1 MMDKKYNLPIERYI
15 INDILA
21 HLQPNK
27 VVVIYGPRRVGKT
40 TLLHQIAAN
49 LTEPVLWLTG
59 EDLDVQ
65 NWLSSRSLNTLKQGV
80 GHYRTVIVDEAQY
93 VNEIGLNL
101 KILVDQI
108 PNIKIIATGS
118 SSFELSNQTG
128 EPLVGRKWPFTLYPL
143 AQLELNKLETP
154 ADSLSRLETR
164 LIYGSYPQV
173 LLAEGSRDK
182 VVLLDSIIDGALF
195 KDIFTLEG
203 VKKPMKIVELA
214 KALALQIGSQVSLSE
229 LSRTLSINFA
239 TVERY
244 LDLLE
249 KTFVIKSVYGFSR
262 NLRKEITKTHRYYF
276 WDNGVRN
283 ALINNFNPLSVRADI
298 GQLWENYLFIE
309 RSKKR
314 DYQGL
319 FSNIYFWRTHD
330 RQEIDLVEERGG
342 KLHGIEFKWSV
353 GKQKFPRP
361 PRDWSKTY
369 PDADY
374 QTVNRENY
382 LNFIA

>member
-1 MMDKKYNLPIERYI
+1 MVDEKYNLPIERYI
-15 INDILA
+15 KNDILA
-21 HLQPNK
+21 HIQPNK

-40 TLLHQIAAN
+40 TLLHQIATH
-49 LTEPVLWLTG
+49 LTEPILWLTG

-65 NWLSSRSLNTLKQGV
+65 NWLSSRSLNTLKQGI
-80 GHYRTVIVDEAQY
+80 GNYRTVIIDEAQY

-108 PNIKIIATGS
+108 PDLKIIATGS
-118 SSFELSNQTG
+118 SSFELSNQVG

-143 AQLELNKLETP
+143 SQLELDKLETP
-154 ADSLSRLETR
+154 SDSISHLESR

-173 LLAEGSRDK
+173 LLAEGLSDK
-182 VVLLDSIIDGALF
+182 TTLLDSIIDGALF
-195 KDIFTLEG
+195 KDIFALEG
-203 VKKPMKIVELA
+203 VKKPLKIVQLA

-249 KTFVIKSVYGFSR
+249 KTFVVKSVYGFSR

-276 WDNGVRN
+276 WDNGIRN
-283 ALINNFNPLSVRADI
+283 ALINNFNPLSVRTDI

-314 DYQGL
+314 DYQNL

-342 KLHGIEFKWSV
+342 KLHGIEFKWSA
-353 GKQKFPRP
+353 GKRKLSRP
-361 PRDWSKTY
+361 PRDWLKTY
-369 PDADY
+369 PNADY
-374 QTVNRENY
+374 QIINRENY